1 MGHSRVTQKAADGR
15 SESLW
20 VRIGNALRNSDTLA
34 SVYIVIQSIRKRWN
48 QSKVRHEY
56 NVTSSSKKGMPK
68 SPLILSGQALAGLAN
83 VRSRSQREQ
92 NETATVAKG
101 TNWNRRQ
108 WIGSGFGKTM
118 SYNV

>member
-1 MGHSRVTQKAADGR
+1 M
-15 SESLW
+15 
-20 VRIGNALRNSDTLA
+20 
-34 SVYIVIQSIRKRWN
+34 
-48 QSKVRHEY
+48 RHEY
-56 NVTSSSKKGMPK
+56 NVTSSSKKGVSK

-118 SYNV
+118 SYNVWKDGHISNMNMSFFSSFTIEKR